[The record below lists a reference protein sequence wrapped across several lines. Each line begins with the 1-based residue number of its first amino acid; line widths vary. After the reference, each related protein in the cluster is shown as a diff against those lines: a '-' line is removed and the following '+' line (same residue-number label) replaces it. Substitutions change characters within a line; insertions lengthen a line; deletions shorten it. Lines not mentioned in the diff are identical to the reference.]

1 MEKNE
6 MKCQI
11 KSVDS
16 ALWLLLTHSFF
27 SLTVKMR
34 LTDVEFAYVR
44 PSEYWQWGERREESA
59 KNDEQKR
66 QGENENTNVHK

>member
-1 MEKNE
+1 

-11 KSVDS
+11 KTVDS
-16 ALWLLLTHSFF
+16 ALLLLSTHSFF

-44 PSEYWQWGERREESA
+44 PSEYSQWGERREEST
-59 KNDEQKR
+59 KNDEQNR